1 MKPATSMKQKGLR
14 RCAVFLLKAEW
25 DPEVRQKNC
34 MQQKWVWLSLIVKES
49 GSEVNNEGKILNYR
63 IDGST
68 K

>member
-1 MKPATSMKQKGLR
+1 MKQATSMKQKGLR
-14 RCAVFLLKAEW
+14 RYEVFLLKARL

-34 MQQKWVWLSLIVKES
+34 MQQKWVWLSLMVKES

-63 IDGST
+63 IDGSA